1 MVACRRRAC
10 IMKSFQ
16 LGTMLYLFRGYCLIF
31 FTGRACHHLA
41 TTVTMQLPTK
51 TDNLKF
57 PVYSFFFLSSLHLG
71 PFTCSGM
78 LPSLS
83 AQQILVLEGQPTPS
97 FNFFLDTILS
107 LPCQDKMFSLPE
119 VLTLGGIIIIVSLQF
134 YVLHWTV
141 NRSLSFQG
149 AQFPANYERIFMIS
163 YVGWKNKFSIMLYF
177 YVLMKRFAIKFYQRK
192 ESSKYTF
199 RGIVLFCGTL
209 NMPLQRTRT
218 NKLLTFFLI

>member
-1 MVACRRRAC
+1 MTSLHYEVILAWHYVVFIQGILFDIFHWQSMSPPCYHCDNVATNQDG
-10 IMKSFQ
+10 Q
-16 LGTMLYLFRGYCLIF
+16 LEVSCL
-31 FTGRACHHLA
+31 L
-41 TTVTMQLPTK
+41 
-51 TDNLKF
+51 
-57 PVYSFFFLSSLHLG
+57 FFFLSSLHLG